1 MRPPDEAHPVTSQP
15 QKVLG
20 TREAIA
26 LIVGIVIGAGIFK
39 APSMVAGMAGGTA
52 WMFAAWVLGG
62 VLSLVGALCYAEL
75 ATTYA
80 HAGGDY
86 HFLRRAYGK
95 SVAFLFGWARF
106 SVIATGSIA
115 LLAFVF
121 GDYMQ
126 QVVPLPALGAVT
138 GPTLYA
144 AIAVIALSV
153 VNLRGTR
160 MGTSTQTWLTV
171 MEVGGLVLVVIAGAF
186 FVQGAPAPAAAS
198 AAAAP

>member
-52 WMFAAWVLGG
+52 WMFAAWLLGG
-62 VLSLVGALCYAEL
+62 LLSLAGALCYAEL

-80 HAGGDY
+80 SAGGDY
-86 HFLRRAYGK
+86 YFLRRAYGR

-106 SVIATGSIA
+106 SVIVTGSIA

-121 GDYMQ
+121 GDYMNQ
-126 QVVPLPALGAVT
+126 LLPLRLGPIP
-138 GPTLYA
+138 GP
-144 AIAVIALSV
+144 
-153 VNLRGTR
+153 
-160 MGTSTQTWLTV
+160 
-171 MEVGGLVLVVIAGAF
+171 
-186 FVQGAPAPAAAS
+186 
-198 AAAAP
+198 